1 MTAAKNYDAG
11 LCPPS
16 VHGSARNH
24 TNGEL
29 LRHGH
34 GLGFMTVKKIPSF
47 SEAAE
52 KLWTAISIPN
62 RKLLLSNVWCS
73 HCSKAVTIKNFSGT
87 VVAGDLLLSGECAVC
102 HGKVARVVESS

>member
-1 MTAAKNYDAG
+1 MLGLESKALYDFTNINLG
-11 LCPPS
+11 LS
-16 VHGSARNH
+16 
-24 TNGEL
+24 
-29 LRHGH
+29 
-34 GLGFMTVKKIPSF
+34 FMTVKKLPSF
-47 SEAAE
+47 SDAAE